1 MPFPDAGLVLIR
13 GLYWADQS
21 KAADA
26 VPARERWFSGIAGE
40 AASLGVNSYT
50 IRDDRGRGMAN
61 RFLQRSRGTAPA
73 MNLVEIMA
81 IDEQHLRDS
90 LTTDRGCAQWR
101 KFCRDGSG
109 QWNMDK
115 SFILMGRPRQLLKGK
130 GRGQRLLWFG
140 NGVDELSRSEFIEH
154 YTTRHG
160 PLVAGFAHAIGLR
173 SYHQV
178 PDEQQ
183 VLCDRLRE
191 LGMGSGSPPA
201 VFAQLK
207 MDMPPMTLSAIRE
220 RRVANTAIKA
230 DEKRHICFEKSMLL
244 LTAS

>member
-1 MPFPDAGLVLIR
+1 MPFPDSGLVLIR
-13 GLYWADQS
+13 GLYRADKS
-21 KAADA
+21 NAANA
-26 VPARERWFSGIAGE
+26 VPTRESWFQGITGE
-40 AASLGVNSYT
+40 ASGLGVNSYT
-50 IRDDRGRGMAN
+50 ILDDRGRAMPN
-61 RFLQRSRGTAPA
+61 RFLQRLRGTAPA
-73 MNLVEIMA
+73 VNLVEIMS
-81 IDEQHLRDS
+81 IDEQRLRDS
-90 LTTDRGCAQWR
+90 LATDSGCAQWR
-101 KFCRDGSG
+101 KFCGDGCE
-109 QWNMDK
+109 QWDMDK
-115 SFILMGRPRQLLKGK
+115 SFILMGRPRQLLKGN

-140 NGVDELSRSEFIEH
+140 NGLDELSRSQFIDH
-154 YTTRHG
+154 YTSGHG

-183 VLCDRLRE
+183 ELCDRLRD
-191 LGMGSGSPPA
+191 LGMGSGSSPA

-207 MDMPPMTLSAIRE
+207 MGMPPMTLSAIRE